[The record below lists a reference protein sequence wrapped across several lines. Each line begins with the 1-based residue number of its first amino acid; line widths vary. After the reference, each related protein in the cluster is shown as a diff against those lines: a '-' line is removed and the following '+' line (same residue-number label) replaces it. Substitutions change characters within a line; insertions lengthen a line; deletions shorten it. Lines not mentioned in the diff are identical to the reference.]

1 MILSIKTDKLI
12 FLDSFLESVGFVIV
26 ELMVFKILCLL
37 MLYRALIKIKCHQD
51 YKKFHLYMFIEAL
64 FLVAKKWMEKQ
75 KVACP

>member
-1 MILSIKTDKLI
+1 
-12 FLDSFLESVGFVIV
+12 
-26 ELMVFKILCLL
+26 